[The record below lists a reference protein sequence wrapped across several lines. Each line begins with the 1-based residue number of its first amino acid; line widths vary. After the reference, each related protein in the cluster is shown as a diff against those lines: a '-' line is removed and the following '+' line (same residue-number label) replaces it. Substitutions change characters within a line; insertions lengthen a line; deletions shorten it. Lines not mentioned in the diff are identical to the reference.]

1 MQIKF
6 KFPTL
11 DSTYLKEFFLV
22 FVCLFA
28 LNIVSDPSKSINL
41 DGTLNQE
48 EWSQA
53 REFDLEFELMPSR
66 NTPAALKTT
75 AYVKFDKKNLYV
87 GIKAFGDPEKIRATL
102 KNRDETWNEDYVA
115 LMFDPFRDGRYGIL
129 VGVNALGVQLDEIHI
144 SNSEPD
150 NSWDILFNSATAF
163 QDDGY
168 SAELVIPFGELQ
180 LPDEEV
186 QKWKMGFIRKSYQ
199 AGVQTVFGSFKNL
212 PAETCYACQAD
223 EEVLL
228 GSPEKIYR
236 NYFYPYIFL
245 NQNGDRPVKDFKL
258 QNPDYEIGI
267 TGLYDLSKSSS
278 IEYTINPDFS
288 QVESDVPMIMANQ
301 TFAMSFPEKRTFFLE
316 GAQLLKSDMETVYTR
331 SITNP
336 LGALKFINQG
346 ANSSTYL
353 MQATDTDSPY
363 LAAGQYKS
371 FRGNAGKSKVTIG
384 RYKKNLGN
392 QSHIGI
398 IATNRD
404 YQVGGSGSLIE
415 FDSLIN
421 FLDDYILDLNYAR
434 SDTQEGNVN
443 FIDTHETFA
452 GRTYAMDG
460 ESFSG
465 TAKNFRL
472 RRAVDASNWGIRFKD
487 VSPTY
492 RAHVG
497 FVGRNDYKS
506 RNYWYGRTYRY
517 QGTIRKINFR
527 WNNRNRINFKN
538 QKTQEFYE
546 LSMDLETNFNFT
558 GGVEYQIK
566 PSEKFEGIQ
575 YGEQVDY
582 EINGT
587 YHPTESFFTSLRYEK
602 GEAIAYRIDKPKIG
616 DSTEYNLFTVFR
628 FSDNFKIS
636 LGHRYSELKDK
647 ITGDE
652 FYAGEINRFEVDYQ
666 IDNAL
671 STRTI
676 IEKNDFSDDYF
687 LEALIQWKPDP
698 YTIFY
703 AGGTQFYKEPN
714 PFSDNIRL
722 ETSQIYA
729 KFQYFYNPNK

>member
-1 MQIKF
+1 MPIKF

-11 DSTYLKEFFLV
+11 DFIYLKGLFLV
-22 FVCLFA
+22 YVCLFA
-28 LNIVSDPSKSINL
+28 LNIMSEPSNSINL
-41 DGTLNQE
+41 DGTLTQE
-48 EWSQA
+48 EWGQA

-66 NTPAALKTT
+66 NTPAELKTT

-87 GIKAFGDPEKIRATL
+87 GIKAFGNPEKIRATL

-129 VGVNALGVQLDEIHI
+129 IGVNALGVQLDEIHI

-150 NSWDILFNSATAF
+150 NSWDILFDSATAF

-245 NQNGDRPVKDFKL
+245 NQNGDRPVKDFKI

-465 TAKNFRL
+465 TAKNVRL

-497 FVGRNDYKS
+497 LVGRNDYKS

-527 WNNRNRINFKN
+527 WNNRNRINFRN

-587 YHPTESFFTSLRYEK
+587 YHPTESFFTSLK
-602 GEAIAYRIDKPKIG
+602 
-616 DSTEYNLFTVFR
+616 L
-628 FSDNFKIS
+628 S
-636 LGHRYSELKDK
+636 LIH
-647 ITGDE
+647 I
-652 FYAGEINRFEVDYQ
+652 
-666 IDNAL
+666 
-671 STRTI
+671 
-676 IEKNDFSDDYF
+676 
-687 LEALIQWKPDP
+687 
-698 YTIFY
+698 
-703 AGGTQFYKEPN
+703 
-714 PFSDNIRL
+714 
-722 ETSQIYA
+722 
-729 KFQYFYNPNK
+729 

>member
-11 DSTYLKEFFLV
+11 DLIYLKKFFLV
-22 FVCLFA
+22 SIWLFA
-28 LNIVSDPSKSINL
+28 LNIMSEPSNSINL
-41 DGTLNQE
+41 DGTLTQE
-48 EWSQA
+48 EWGQA

-66 NTPAALKTT
+66 NTPAELKTT

-150 NSWDILFNSATAF
+150 NSWDILFDSATAF

-245 NQNGDRPVKDFKL
+245 NQNGNRPKKDFKL

-527 WNNRNRINFKN
+527 WNNRNRINFRN

-587 YHPTESFFTSLRYEK
+587 YHPTESFFYK
-602 GEAIAYRIDKPKIG
+602 
-616 DSTEYNLFTVFR
+616 
-628 FSDNFKIS
+628 
-636 LGHRYSELKDK
+636 SE
-647 ITGDE
+647 I
-652 FYAGEINRFEVDYQ
+652 
-666 IDNAL
+666 
-671 STRTI
+671 
-676 IEKNDFSDDYF
+676 
-687 LEALIQWKPDP
+687 
-698 YTIFY
+698 
-703 AGGTQFYKEPN
+703 
-714 PFSDNIRL
+714 
-722 ETSQIYA
+722 
-729 KFQYFYNPNK
+729 

>member
-1 MQIKF
+1 
-6 KFPTL
+6 
-11 DSTYLKEFFLV
+11 
-22 FVCLFA
+22 
-28 LNIVSDPSKSINL
+28 
-41 DGTLNQE
+41 
-48 EWSQA
+48 
-53 REFDLEFELMPSR
+53 
-66 NTPAALKTT
+66 
-75 AYVKFDKKNLYV
+75 
-87 GIKAFGDPEKIRATL
+87 
-102 KNRDETWNEDYVA
+102 
-115 LMFDPFRDGRYGIL
+115 
-129 VGVNALGVQLDEIHI
+129 
-144 SNSEPD
+144 
-150 NSWDILFNSATAF
+150 
-163 QDDGY
+163 
-168 SAELVIPFGELQ
+168 
-180 LPDEEV
+180 
-186 QKWKMGFIRKSYQ
+186 
-199 AGVQTVFGSFKNL
+199 
-212 PAETCYACQAD
+212 
-223 EEVLL
+223 
-228 GSPEKIYR
+228 
-236 NYFYPYIFL
+236 
-245 NQNGDRPVKDFKL
+245 L

-316 GAQLLKSDMETVYTR
+316 GSELLKSDMQTVYTR

-336 LGALKFINQG
+336 LGALKYINQG
-346 ANSSTYL
+346 TSSSTYL

-371 FRGNAGKSKVTIG
+371 IKGNAGKSKVTIG

-392 QSHIGI
+392 KSHIGL

-404 YQVGGSGSLIE
+404 YHIGGSGSLIE

-434 SDTQEGNVN
+434 SDTQEGHIN
-443 FIDTHETFA
+443 FIDSDATFA

-517 QGTIRKINFR
+517 QGTLRKINFR
-527 WNNRNRINFKN
+527 WNNRNRINYRN

-558 GGVEYQIK
+558 GGIEYQIK

-582 EINGT
+582 EISGT
-587 YHPTESFFTSLRYEK
+587 YHPTEGFFTSLRYEK
-602 GEAIAYRIDKPKIG
+602 GEAIAYRIEEPKIG

-647 ITGDE
+647 ITKEE

-676 IEKNDFSDDYF
+676 IEKNEFTDDYF
-687 LEALIQWKPDP
+687 LEALIQWKPNP

-703 AGGTQFYKEPN
+703 AGGTQFYEEPN

-729 KFQYFYNPNK
+729 KFQYFYNPSK

>member
-1 MQIKF
+1 MG
-6 KFPTL
+6 
-11 DSTYLKEFFLV
+11 D
-22 FVCLFA
+22 
-28 LNIVSDPSKSINL
+28 NIFL
-41 DGTLNQE
+41 DGTLASG
-48 EWSQA
+48 EWDEA
-53 REFDLEFELMPSR
+53 LHFDLEYELMPSR
-66 NTPAALKTT
+66 NTPAALKTR
-75 AYVKFDKKNLYV
+75 AYVKYDTKYLYI

-102 KNRDETWNEDYVA
+102 KNRDQTWNEDYVA
-115 LMFDPFRDGRYGIL
+115 LMADPFRDGRYGIL
-129 VGVNALGVQLDEIHI
+129 IGVNALGIQLDEKHI
-144 SNSEPD
+144 SNGEPD
-150 NSWDILFNSATAF
+150 DSWDILFQSATAF

-168 SAELVIPFGELQ
+168 SAELIIPFSELQ
-180 LPDEEV
+180 LPDTSV
-186 QKWKMGFIRKSYQ
+186 QKWKMGFIRKSYE

-223 EEVLL
+223 DEVIL

-236 NYFYPYIFL
+236 NYIYPYIFI

-258 QNPDYEIGI
+258 QNPDYEIGV

-316 GAQLLKSDMETVYTR
+316 GSELLKSDLQTIYTR

-336 LGALKFINQG
+336 LGALKYINQG
-346 ANSSTYL
+346 EENSTYL
-353 MQATDTDSPY
+353 LQATDTESPY
-363 LAAGQYKS
+363 LAAGEYQSYK
-371 FRGNAGKSKVTIG
+371 GNAGKSNVTIG
-384 RYKKNLGN
+384 RFKRNLGN
-392 QSHIGI
+392 KSHIGL

-404 YQVGGSGSLIE
+404 YQTGGSGRLIE
-415 FDSLIN
+415 FDGLIN
-421 FLDDYILDLNYAR
+421 FLDDYILDLNFAR
-434 SDTQEGNVN
+434 SETQEGNFN
-443 FIDTHETFA
+443 YINTKDTFA

-460 ESFSG
+460 ETFSG

-472 RRAVDASNWGIRFKD
+472 RRAVDKSYAGVRFKD

-506 RNYWYGRTYRY
+506 RNYWYGRTFRS
-517 QGTIRKINFR
+517 QGTIRKITFH
-527 WNNRNRINFKN
+527 WNNRNRLNFRN

-546 LSMDLETNFNFT
+546 FKIDLETNFNFT
-558 GGVEYQIK
+558 GTLEWQIK
-566 PSEKFEGIQ
+566 PSEKFKGKQFSKQE
-575 YGEQVDY
+575 EF
-582 EINGT
+582 EIRGS
-587 YHPTESFFTSLRYEK
+587 YHPTENFYTSFNFEK
-602 GEAIAYRIDKPKIG
+602 GDSIAYRIDNPEIG
-616 DSTEYNLFTVFR
+616 DSIEYQLFNVFR

-636 LGHRYSELKDK
+636 LGHRYSELKNK
-647 ITGDE
+647 ITNQE
-652 FYAGEINRFEVDYQ
+652 FYAGEINRFEIDYQ
-666 IDNAL
+666 VDSAL

-687 LEALIQWKPDP
+687 LEALIQWKPNP

-714 PFSDNIRL
+714 PFSENIRL

-729 KFQYFYNPNK
+729 KFQYFFKAKNRRSIDN